1 MKMHLLLS
9 SITAF
14 LQPSRRGHGGLEDID
29 GQRHGCGVMELTKI
43 LDDLMAHGRRM
54 SLEQRI
60 KDSHVM
66 RRLNGGGEEEE
77 QEEEEDDDDDN
88 DNNYDERLRF

>member
-1 MKMHLLLS
+1 M
-9 SITAF
+9 
-14 LQPSRRGHGGLEDID
+14 D
-29 GQRHGCGVMELTKI
+29 GQRQGCGVMELTKI

-60 KDSHVM
+60 KDSYVM

-77 QEEEEDDDDDN
+77 EEDDDDN
-88 DNNYDERLRF
+88 DNNYDKRLRF